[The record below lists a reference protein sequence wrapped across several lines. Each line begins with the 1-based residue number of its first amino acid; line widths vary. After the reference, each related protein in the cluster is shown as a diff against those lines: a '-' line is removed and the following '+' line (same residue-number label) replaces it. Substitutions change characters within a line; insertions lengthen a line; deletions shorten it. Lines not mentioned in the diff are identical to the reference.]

1 MDPLKNLRLRFEQGV
16 VRAYGSLTEGWR
28 ELLSRS
34 SGALTHFDASAKS
47 KEEAENPQD
56 FPRWSLLAA
65 ETWETAQSVIIRVE
79 MPGMR
84 KEDIDISIHGNLLR
98 IRGEKRP
105 ADEHQDRLYRLT
117 ERAYGRFERAIPVAH
132 DIDKERAEV
141 SYQDGV
147 ITVILP
153 KTESIPPQQLT
164 IR

>member
-16 VRAYGSLTEGWR
+16 VRAYESLTEGWR

-34 SGALTHFDASAKS
+34 GAALTHFDAAAKS
-47 KEEAENPQD
+47 NEEAEAAQD

-65 ETWETAQSVIIRVE
+65 ETWETAQSVIVRVE

-84 KEDIDISIHGNLLR
+84 KEDIDISIQGNLLH
-98 IRGEKRP
+98 IRGEKHP
-105 ADEHQDRLYRLT
+105 GDEHKDRLYQLT
-117 ERAYGRFERAIPVAH
+117 ERAYGRFERSIPVSQE
-132 DIDKERAEV
+132 IDKEGAEV

-153 KTESIPPQQLT
+153 KKESIPPRKLT